1 MKPKAQF
8 GPLIR
13 TDIGIGPFADI
24 SVKDQVR
31 DRMVH
36 RYDMY
41 LEAPIS
47 ETSIHRIRY
56 RIRSISDYLDPISVQ
71 EKKCGGGR
79 PGRFRTQWTKSILR
93 GNGWSSTRPSDIG
106 DDSGPAIGSISRRS
120 RRWRRIDSGNDLH
133 LSAAALFH
141 AMLRNGYGTYRESDK
156 NGYTDK
162 KQSKTKG
169 KPKENTQKKKPYTT
183 KKQTKR
189 TSNPT
194 TDRKIS
200 IPTTKAENQKLYLP
214 KRNHARLA
222 PGFAADA

>member
-31 DRMVH
+31 DQMIH

-79 PGRFRTQWTKSILR
+79 PGRFRTQWTKSILWGGVDGLPR
-93 GNGWSSTRPSDIG
+93 DRPISEMILGRPSDRYRAG
-106 DDSGPAIGSISRRS
+106 RAGGGESI
-120 RRWRRIDSGNDLH
+120 
-133 LSAAALFH
+133 
-141 AMLRNGYGTYRESDK
+141 RE
-156 NGYTDK
+156 TIC
-162 KQSKTKG
+162 T
-169 KPKENTQKKKPYTT
+169 
-183 KKQTKR
+183 
-189 TSNPT
+189 
-194 TDRKIS
+194 
-200 IPTTKAENQKLYLP
+200 
-214 KRNHARLA
+214 
-222 PGFAADA
+222 

>member
-56 RIRSISDYLDPISVQ
+56 RIRSISDYLEPISVQ
-71 EKKCGGGR
+71 EKKCGDGR

-133 LSAAALFH
+133 LSAAALFACH
-141 AMLRNGYGTYRESDK
+141 APERIRNIP
-156 NGYTDK
+156 
-162 KQSKTKG
+162 G
-169 KPKENTQKKKPYTT
+169 K
-183 KKQTKR
+183 R
-189 TSNPT
+189 
-194 TDRKIS
+194 
-200 IPTTKAENQKLYLP
+200 
-214 KRNHARLA
+214 
-222 PGFAADA
+222 